1 MFGHIIMKAIGV
13 FDIPLD
19 SSAKPIRQIKIK
31 DIFDNDNYKVLL
43 YTTENRVHIYAFE
56 QDTRGIYTNSDK
68 PFLLDNS
75 VAHAFAK
82 FIYSYGYYKIRFTP
96 IIYSLEDDMHDV
108 QLFPEDVIDVYDARY
123 IPNHVYSLVGD
134 LFKRISV
141 ISHLLY
147 RFEINYYINNIE
159 KL

>member
-1 MFGHIIMKAIGV
+1 
-13 FDIPLD
+13 
-19 SSAKPIRQIKIK
+19 
-31 DIFDNDNYKVLL
+31 
-43 YTTENRVHIYAFE
+43 
-56 QDTRGIYTNSDK
+56 
-68 PFLLDNS
+68 
-75 VAHAFAK
+75 
-82 FIYSYGYYKIRFTP
+82 
-96 IIYSLEDDMHDV
+96 MHDV

>member
-75 VAHAFAK
+75 VLYQVKYLLKCIILDFYKLIVRLHNLFFAL
-82 FIYSYGYYKIRFTP
+82 IAAP
-96 IIYSLEDDMHDV
+96 
-108 QLFPEDVIDVYDARY
+108 
-123 IPNHVYSLVGD
+123 
-134 LFKRISV
+134 
-141 ISHLLY
+141 
-147 RFEINYYINNIE
+147 
-159 KL
+159 